1 MWKSL
6 RIGKYSNIKIK
17 NNTTTRT
24 NKETEKDDD
33 MTMHTS
39 DVNEE
44 GTGIIYLSNTFHAL
58 GPQLHSN
65 PDLGTFVLTL
75 VNKN

>member
-1 MWKSL
+1 M
-6 RIGKYSNIKIK
+6 I
-17 NNTTTRT
+17 
-24 NKETEKDDD
+24 
-33 MTMHTS
+33 MHTS

-44 GTGIIYLSNTFHAL
+44 GTGINYLSNTFHAL